1 MEKEIIL
8 PENVEL
14 VEEIKTLYKDKD
26 GKYYLSKE
34 GAQEKLAT
42 HFKCKCGNGIR
53 KKYRLFCDACEPPKE
68 KPPVKEWDGKS
79 MLYVSEFDQ
88 YFNEVEEIEEYCED
102 EETDKHD
109 LTIYICEGNY
119 LREVNEDYWEDVFA
133 EDGELPKE
141 IQAKLNELNEAIEN
155 YKKPMSWS
163 PSKYIA
169 KLEWSNQTKTP

>member
-1 MEKEIIL
+1 MEKQIIL

-14 VEEIKTLYKDKD
+14 TEEVKTLYKDKD

-53 KKYRLFCDACEPPKE
+53 EKYRIFCDACEPPAKPKE
-68 KPPVKEWDGKS
+68 TKAWDGES
-79 MLYVSEFDQ
+79 MLYVNDFDK
-88 YFNEVEEIEEYCED
+88 YFSDVEEIEEYCEM
-102 EETDKHD
+102 EEIDKQT
-109 LTIYICEGNY
+109 LTIYICDGNY
-119 LREVNEDYWEDVFA
+119 LSQVSEDYWEDVFA

-141 IQAKLNELNEAIEN
+141 IRAKLDELNKAIED

-169 KLEWSNQTKTP
+169 KFEWND

>member
-1 MEKEIIL
+1 MEKQIIL

-14 VEEIKTLYKDKD
+14 TEEVKTLYKDKD

-42 HFKCKCGNGIR
+42 HFKCKCGKGIR
-53 KKYRLFCDACEPPKE
+53 EKYRIFCDACEPPAKPKE
-68 KPPVKEWDGKS
+68 TKVWDGES
-79 MLYVSEFDQ
+79 MLYVNDFDK
-88 YFNEVEEIEEYCED
+88 YFSDVEEIEEYCEM
-102 EETDKHD
+102 EEIDKHT
-109 LTIYICEGNY
+109 LTIYICNGNY
-119 LREVNEDYWEDVFA
+119 LSEVSEDYWEDVFA

-141 IQAKLNELNEAIEN
+141 IRAKLDELNKAIED

-169 KLEWSNQTKTP
+169 KFEWND

>member
-1 MEKEIIL
+1 MEKQIIL

-14 VEEIKTLYKDKD
+14 TEEVKTLYKDKD

-53 KKYRLFCDACEPPKE
+53 EKYRIFCDACEPPK
-68 KPPVKEWDGKS
+68 KPKETKEWDGKS
-79 MLYVSEFDQ
+79 MLYIDDR
-88 YFNEVEEIEEYCED
+88 YFNDVEEIEEWCED
-102 EETDKHD
+102 EGIDKHT
-109 LTIYICEGNY
+109 LEIYICDRNY
-119 LREVNEDYWEDVFA
+119 LSEVSEDYWEDVFA

-141 IQAKLNELNEAIEN
+141 IRVKLDELNKAIKE
-155 YKKPMSWS
+155 YDKPMSWS

-169 KLEWSNQTKTP
+169 KFEWND

>member
-1 MEKEIIL
+1 MEKQIIL

-14 VEEIKTLYKDKD
+14 TEEVKTLYKDKD

-53 KKYRLFCDACEPPKE
+53 AKYRIFCDACEPPAKPKE
-68 KPPVKEWDGKS
+68 TKAWDGES
-79 MLYVSEFDQ
+79 MLYVNDFDK
-88 YFNEVEEIEEYCED
+88 YFSDVEEIEEYCEM
-102 EETDKHD
+102 EEIDKQT
-109 LTIYICEGNY
+109 LTIYICDGNY
-119 LREVNEDYWEDVFA
+119 LSQVSEDYWEDVFA

-141 IQAKLNELNEAIEN
+141 IRAKLDELNKAIED

-169 KLEWSNQTKTP
+169 KFEWND